1 MSVVGCPICG
11 KGSAEVVRVMDPEL
25 LPGGAGQFLLGE
37 DASIDELKA
46 QGALDPD
53 GSCNIRVYPELGGLP
68 YREPWQE
75 IRLYR
80 YREDAPEG
88 AKLVT
93 VRPVDGDVED
103 ACDYITGWV
112 AIESSK

>member
-1 MSVVGCPICG
+1 MSCAGCSLCN
-11 KGSAEVVRVMDPEL
+11 KGSVFVRVMDPDM
-25 LPGGAGQFLLGE
+25 LPGGPGQFLLGE

-46 QGALDPD
+46 RGVLDPD
-53 GSCNIRVYPELGGLP
+53 GTCGIRVYPKLGDLP
-68 YREPWQE
+68 KPSTDQE

-80 YREDAPEG
+80 YQEDAPEG
-88 AKLVT
+88 ARLVT

-112 AIESSK
+112 TNR